1 MTRSTPLIY
10 TVDDTVTHS
19 LAVLYLL
26 LQHNALGPLGKE
38 DFLKTKAYR
47 GLTSLKNKQTN
58 HRQVLQNIVLWENAQ
73 PVSTE
78 LLSFR
83 TQPSSPAEKLEQVIL
98 NHSL

>member
-10 TVDDTVTHS
+10 TVDDTVTRS
-19 LAVLYLL
+19 LAVLYPL

-58 HRQVLQNIVLWENAQ
+58 HRQVLQNIVLWEKR
-73 PVSTE
+73 STGQH
-78 LLSFR
+78 R
-83 TQPSSPAEKLEQVIL
+83 TFKLQDPAEKLEQAIL